1 MSYTKILSISFEKIK
16 LLEEKD
22 NPEYDREF
30 DRLENIGIYTSDYI
44 YNQLDS
50 MDIKEKIC
58 EIKTISSSEMKLA
71 ELEKILLKMNR
82 ADLIKLSSNIV
93 GCYSAELI
101 VKKIINKFG
110 KLGDGN
116 GGR

>member
-50 MDIKEKIC
+50 MSIKEKIC
-58 EIKTISSSEMKLA
+58 EIKTVSYSEMKLA

-82 ADLIKLSSNIV
+82 ADLVKLSSNIV
-93 GCYSAELI
+93 GCYSAELL
-101 VKKIINKFG
+101 VKRILNKSG
-110 KLGDGN
+110 NPGDGN

>member
-1 MSYTKILSISFEKIK
+1 MSYTKILSISFEKIT

-50 MDIKEKIC
+50 MSIKEKIC

-82 ADLIKLSSNIV
+82 VDLVKLSSNIV
-93 GCYSAELI
+93 GCYSAELL
-101 VKKIINKFG
+101 VKRILNKSRNP
-110 KLGDGN
+110 GDGN